1 MTDSSQT
8 QIAYV
13 KESSYGVTPATPAF
27 KKVRTTGVPTLTP
40 EKQFL
45 ISDEIR
51 SDRNVPAAVSS
62 GQNASFDLPI
72 EFSYGS
78 FDDLLEGF
86 MSNTWSSDVL
96 KNGTALQSFTFE
108 NKFITQAGNRYHRVQ
123 GVTVNTFSLSLSANG
138 KAEGSFGF
146 MGKGGTSANAAI
158 AGATY
163 ADAGNSDFFRATDDV
178 TIELGSDIGAV
189 SVMSVALTGTNNN
202 RMRPVVGSQFT
213 DGIGQGRFEVTG
225 EISAYFNNSAL
236 YDKFLADEYTELTL
250 TFSDA
255 DSGTYE
261 IFFPRIKFTA
271 GQVVSG
277 GNNSD
282 VMANMSWTAT
292 IDTTL
297 GCAMQITRTDAP

>member
-8 QIAYV
+8 QTAYV
-13 KESSYGVTPATPAF
+13 KEASYGVTPATPGF

-45 ISDEIR
+45 ISDEMR
-51 SDRNVPAAVSS
+51 PDRNVPAAVSS

-86 MSNTWSSDVL
+86 MCSTWASDVL

-108 NKFITQAGNRYHRVQ
+108 NKFITSAGLRYHRITGAV
-123 GVTVNTFSLSLSANG
+123 VNTFSLNLTANG

-146 MGKGGTSANAAI
+146 MGKQGTSANAAV

-163 ADAGNSDFFRATDDV
+163 ADPDNGDFFRATDDV
-178 TIELGSDIGAV
+178 TIQLGGGIGAV
-189 SVMSVALTGTNNN
+189 SVMSVSLSGTNNN
-202 RMRPVVGSQFT
+202 RLRPVVGSGFT
-213 DGIGQGRFEVTG
+213 DGIGLGRFEVTG
-225 EISAYFNNSAL
+225 ELNAYFNNSAL
-236 YDKFLADEYTELTL
+236 YDKFLADEYTSLTL
-250 TFSDA
+250 TFNDPETGSY
-255 DSGTYE
+255 TIY
-261 IFFPRIKFTA
+261 FPRIKFTA
-271 GQVVSG
+271 GQVVAG

-292 IDTTL
+292 VDTTED
-297 GCAMQITRTDAP
+297 CAMKITRDPA